1 MGRNLRKKTIIAQKF
16 LKPTEIRK
24 HTCSWIIGLNIVKM
38 TILPKLTY
46 LFIYFQNPNDLFCSN
61 RQIDLKKY
69 MKMQGTPK
77 AKTMLERTKLEN
89 SDFVIFKLITK
100 LQHKVSTVLSKTDL

>member
-1 MGRNLRKKTIIAQKF
+1 MYSSIKKNKIFREKFKKRNITAKKF

-24 HTCSWIIGLNIVKM
+24 YPCSWIIRLNIVKM

-46 LFIYFQNPNDLFCSN
+46 LFIYFQNPNGLFCSN
-61 RQIDLKKY
+61 RQIDPKKY

-77 AKTMLERTKLEN
+77 AKQYWKKR
-89 SDFVIFKLITK
+89 S
-100 LQHKVSTVLSKTDL
+100 

>member
-1 MGRNLRKKTIIAQKF
+1 
-16 LKPTEIRK
+16 
-24 HTCSWIIGLNIVKM
+24 
-38 TILPKLTY
+38 
-46 LFIYFQNPNDLFCSN
+46 
-61 RQIDLKKY
+61 